1 MDLPES
7 FEPTEKPT
15 ARLPEGGAHKPG
27 NPTGRSRSERVRESN
42 VASEPS
48 ANFGDTG
55 EPLLGDAAEIDELAE
70 SEQGDTSLVESD
82 FTESQAE
89 QFLGEEGVE
98 HELTEEDVARLPF
111 GFRRAAEKV
120 RSFPRKPGVYLM
132 KDAAGLVIYVGKAK
146 NLRSRAGSYFLKAA
160 QQESRTSHW
169 VFEICDIDY
178 LECESE
184 VDALLAESRLI
195 KDVQPKYN
203 KEQKDDKSFPYLMI
217 TTREDFPRVELTREP
232 RESGVK
238 LFGPFASAGAL
249 RAAIQVLQR
258 IFKFRTCSL
267 DIQADDPRWQW
278 FRPCLLASI
287 KQCTAPCNLRIS
299 KEEYRRDIKR
309 LQTFL
314 EGGKVRLLEQ
324 MREEMQAAA
333 KARQY
338 EKAAKLRDE
347 VQMLERLDERG
358 NLDTHV
364 QPQVFY
370 IDPKKGLAG
379 LKKVLKLAEA
389 PRVIEGVDIAH
400 LGGNETVASLVQFID
415 GLPFKPGYRRY
426 RIRGVQGVDDF
437 RSIHEVISRRFRR
450 LNDDQAT
457 FPDLLLIDG
466 GKGQLSAALAA
477 FRDQK
482 IKPPTLLSLAKREEE
497 IFLPGES
504 EPLLLSRHAF
514 ALRLLQY
521 VRDEA
526 HRFAQHY
533 HHILR
538 RKSQME

>member
-1 MDLPES
+1 MDDESPEIEELS
-7 FEPTEKPT
+7 TDE
-15 ARLPEGGAHKPG
+15 
-27 NPTGRSRSERVRESN
+27 
-42 VASEPS
+42 
-48 ANFGDTG
+48 D
-55 EPLLGDAAEIDELAE
+55 LLGEAEAEAEGEDAPEDPAADEQLERELAE
-70 SEQGDTSLVESD
+70 ASD
-82 FTESQAE
+82 
-89 QFLGEEGVE
+89 
-98 HELTEEDVARLPF
+98 DLPF

-132 KDAAGLVIYVGKAK
+132 KDASQRVIYVGKAK
-146 NLRSRAGSYFLKAA
+146 SLRSRAGSYFLKAA
-160 QQESRTSHW
+160 RQEARTAHW
-169 VFEICDIDY
+169 VMEIGDIDFM
-178 LECESE
+178 ECESE

-195 KDVQPKYN
+195 KDIQPKYN

-217 TTREDFPRVELTREP
+217 TTREDFPRVEITRQP
-232 RESGVK
+232 RDTGVK
-238 LFGPFASAGAL
+238 LYGPFASAGAL
-249 RAAIQVLQR
+249 RAAMQVLQR
-258 IFKFRTCSL
+258 IFKFRTCTL
-267 DIQADDPRWQW
+267 DIEDGDAKWNW

-299 KEEYRRDIKR
+299 KEEYRKDIKR

-324 MREEMQAAA
+324 MREEMQTAS
-333 KARQY
+333 KALQF
-338 EKAAKLRDE
+338 EKAARLRDE

-358 NLDTHV
+358 ELDTHA

-415 GLPFKPGYRRY
+415 GLPFKPGYRRF
-426 RIRGVQGVDDF
+426 RIKDVKGVDDF

-450 LNDDQAT
+450 LNDEQST

-466 GKGQLSAALAA
+466 GKGQLNAALAA
-477 FRDQK
+477 FRDQQ
-482 IKPPTLLSLAKREEE
+482 IDPPTLLSLAKREEE
-497 IFLPGES
+497 IYLPGES
-504 EPLLLSRHAF
+504 DPLVLSRHAF

-533 HHILR
+533 HHLLR
-538 RKSQME
+538 SKSQME